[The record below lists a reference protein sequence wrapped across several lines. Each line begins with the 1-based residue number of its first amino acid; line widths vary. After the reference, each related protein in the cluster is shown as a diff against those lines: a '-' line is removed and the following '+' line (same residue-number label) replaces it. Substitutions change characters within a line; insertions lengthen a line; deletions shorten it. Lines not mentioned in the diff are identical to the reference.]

1 MLKMKKNLVIVTII
15 LIVCLLGA
23 MTLKVQATGIDN
35 PVNLTGDL
43 DIITGEDDLN
53 STNNTTMLLPE
64 TNTTNTTGTQ
74 PVNNTTS
81 IIQPVVDNN
90 NTAENGT
97 ENSLPQTGVTE
108 DITVMFFIVVC
119 VVSAIYAYK
128 KIRDYNI

>member
-1 MLKMKKNLVIVTII
+1 MLKMRKNLVIVTII
-15 LIVCLLGA
+15 LMVCLLGA

-43 DIITGEDDLN
+43 DIITGGDDLN

-64 TNTTNTTGTQ
+64 TNTTNTTGNE
-74 PVNNTTS
+74 PVNNTAS

-90 NTAENGT
+90 STENGT
-97 ENSLPQTGVTE
+97 GNTLPKTGVTE